1 MSHRI
6 IIILLL
12 QYAVAVAETIL
23 GGQIG
28 NMTLT
33 EDNSPYIITKDLTV
47 PEKKSLTIKQGTV
60 LLFHNFTSLNVEGS
74 LLVEGKTEKPIIF
87 TSINDNQYNTK
98 TDTSAAPFDWNG
110 IFIASGSDKVNLS
123 YFEIS
128 FTVYGLK
135 CQNPHISVKQGK
147 FKQNGQFHF
156 TINGQIQ
163 MVTEGIPF
171 NYSDIAENNQ
181 KQQKRGI
188 LKKALPAALCITGI
202 LTGTGAVI
210 SFKKKNKAN
219 SEYLEAD
226 DQIEIDR
233 LAKEKSTA
241 LKKGIIYSSSTA
253 LLLPASVI
261 TYLIINKTK
270 KDNENALNK
279 RRPSMLL
286 SPHFEGHSTGLSLQI
301 NF

>member
-12 QYAVAVAETIL
+12 QYAVAVAETIP

-47 PEKKSLTIKQGTV
+47 PKKKSLTIKQGTV

-74 LLVEGKTEKPIIF
+74 LLVEGTTEKPVIF

-98 TDTSAAPFDWNG
+98 ADTSAAPFDWNG
-110 IFIASGSDKVNLS
+110 IFIAPGSQKVKLS

-135 CQNPHISVKQGK
+135 CQSPNISVTKGK

-171 NYSDIAENNQ
+171 DYSVNVENYQI
-181 KQQKRGI
+181 QQTKTI
-188 LKKALPAALCITGI
+188 FSKALPVFILTAGV
-202 LTGTGAVI
+202 LTGTGAVVD
-210 SFKKKNKAN
+210 FNKRNNAH
-219 SEYLEAD
+219 SEYLKAK
-226 DQIEIDR
+226 DQIELDR
-233 LAKEKSTA
+233 LAKEMSTN

-261 TYLIINKTK
+261 TYFIINKNN
-270 KDNENALNK
+270 KDNENAPNEK
-279 RRPSMLL
+279 QYSMLL
-286 SPHFEGHSTGLSLQI
+286 APHFEGHSTGLSLQI